1 MEGESVGKRLGA
13 QRGAEDSDDIALLEH
28 LDMYMYQVN
37 SERNIKPE
45 RNAHGR
51 SIHER
56 TGPHIITSKGPSST
70 VTAHRLSI
78 R

>member
-1 MEGESVGKRLGA
+1 VGKRLEE
-13 QRGAEDSDDIALLEH
+13 QRVGVEDSYDIALFEH
-28 LDMYMYQVN
+28 LDLYMHQVN
-37 SERNIKPE
+37 SERNKKPE
-45 RNAHGR
+45 RTAHGR

-70 VTAHRLSI
+70 VTVHRLSI